1 MFINL
6 KEIMNLINLK
16 LLGLCL
22 FQGKFE
28 PRKKIEKKKLNKFKI
43 KKLFLYVS
51 LNSFKNFI
59 LIYIK
64 KNFIFNKFF
73 KISILSLKIIIL
85 ILISN

>member
-1 MFINL
+1 
-6 KEIMNLINLK
+6 MNLINLK

-22 FQGKFE
+22 VQGKFE
-28 PRKKIEKKKLNKFKI
+28 PRKKIEKKKILNKFKI

>member
-22 FQGKFE
+22 VQGKFE
-28 PRKKIEKKKLNKFKI
+28 PRKKIEKKKFLNKKI
-43 KKLFLYVS
+43 FLYVS